1 MVWISFGEYIKM
13 KTTNKIDIK
22 NLSDDEIDLENLSE
36 DEIMKLLGACCL
48 HGTNTEYINKQIKIL
63 EGKKERTV
71 DDNKQL
77 IKYYNELGR
86 DNNGNKKP
94 SVCWNYVMNGKCN
107 HLQINSLEK
116 GIKLNNLWH
125 PAKEEKEYLQKKKN
139 VKTINH

>member
-1 MVWISFGEYIKM
+1 MDACLLKYIKM
-13 KTTNKIDIK
+13 ETTN
-22 NLSDDEIDLENLSE
+22 EIDLENLSE

-48 HGTNTEYINKQIKIL
+48 FGTNTEYINKQIKIL

-77 IKYYNELGR
+77 IKYHNELGH
-86 DNNGNKKP
+86 DNSGNKKP
-94 SVCWNYVMNGKCN
+94 SVCWNYVMDGKCN

>member
-1 MVWISFGEYIKM
+1 ME
-13 KTTNKIDIK
+13 TTKEIDIK

-63 EGKKERTV
+63 EGKKERT
-71 DDNKQL
+71 DDENKQL
-77 IKYYNELGR
+77 IKYHNELGC
-86 DNNGNKKP
+86 DNYGNKKP
-94 SVCWNYVMNGKCN
+94 PICWNYVMNGKCN

-125 PAKEEKEYLQKKKN
+125 PAKEEKEYLKKKKN
-139 VKTINH
+139 EKTINH